1 MSLIIQTNIESL
13 SLNRHM
19 SQTLKNMFS
28 SLEKLSSAVRI
39 NRAADGPADLIISE
53 RFRTQIAT
61 LNQQIDNTGNLIEKY
76 SYASSSVGQ
85 IRSQLTELRT
95 LAVGASNVGFNDE
108 SAQEAYQMAAN
119 GIVDSVNK
127 MIGESE
133 YNGYKL
139 FDDSLN
145 ALAPITSLEG
155 VDFSSAEAVESAITQ
170 IDAKINEVDRAQ
182 VELGSTQ
189 RNELEAQKRSMEIS
203 RENLIA
209 AESTIRSTDMALE
222 MSRFIS
228 ESMKYKTS
236 IAMLSHQFIQADMV
250 LGLLGS

>member
-13 SLNRHM
+13 SLNRYM
-19 SQTLKNMFS
+19 GDTLKNMFS
-28 SLEKLSSAVRI
+28 SLEKLSSGVRI
-39 NRAADGPADLIISE
+39 NRAADGPAELIISE
-53 RFRTQIAT
+53 QFRSQIAT

-76 SYASSSVGQ
+76 SYASSTVSG

-95 LAVGASNVGFNDE
+95 LALGAANAGFNDE
-108 SAQEAYQMAAN
+108 TAQQAYQTAAN
-119 GIVDSVNK
+119 GIVESVNK
-127 MIGESE
+127 TIDGAE

-145 ALAPITSLEG
+145 ALAPLDG
-155 VDFSSAEAVESAITQ
+155 LGNVDFSSAEAAESAIAQ
-170 IDAKINEVDRAQ
+170 IDAKISEVDQAQ
-182 VELGSTQ
+182 IEIGSTQ

-209 AESTIRSTDMALE
+209 AETNIRSTDMALE
-222 MSRFIS
+222 MSRFIG
-228 ESMKYKTS
+228 ESMKYKAS
-236 IAMLSHQFIQADMV
+236 IAMLSHQFIQANLV